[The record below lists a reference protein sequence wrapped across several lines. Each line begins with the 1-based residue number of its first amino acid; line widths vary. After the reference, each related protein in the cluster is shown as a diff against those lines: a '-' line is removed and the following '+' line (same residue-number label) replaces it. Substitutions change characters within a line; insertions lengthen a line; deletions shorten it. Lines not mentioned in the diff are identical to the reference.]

1 MAGPKV
7 VKEITAGSG
16 TTLALDSSGGGG
28 STGLKYQRVW
38 KLVYENP
45 SDITSDDVRNH
56 IGVTVGSLHPANSF
70 CVCDSI
76 DLKPDGDS
84 RHAYVV
90 TANYSSQPLSL
101 VEGGFEIQTP
111 ENPTG
116 GNADPRSQEPTV
128 RKANWSTDVS
138 VVEMPTWHWKPRWPA
153 NAPNVNQIVM
163 AVNPVGDLYDG
174 VTTLQPIVT
183 IKVEQTQA
191 RDPNNFAL
199 NVGQLNSNLIKLG
212 ALNCPPRSVMLK
224 GISATPHAEIVGNRR
239 WRGWKANYEFV
250 YKPGFN
256 SYIASQGGNGF
267 LGWDIAIP
275 VSGFNVKNVAGAQNR
290 NDVEK
295 GSLALKLT
303 NDSVGSIANWPN
315 PAIEP
320 TLVGKKSRANVLISA
335 PNSKAM
341 QRPSAQ
347 PVALNFDGTPR
358 ETDLMPLIQ
367 VCQVYPDFNMANLG
381 LRLD

>member
-1 MAGPKV
+1 MGVKV
-7 VKEITAGSG
+7 VKEISSG
-16 TTLALDSSGGGG
+16 ASTTLALDAAGGG
-28 STGLKYQRVW
+28 LKAQRVW
-38 KLVYENP
+38 KIVFDDPDDL
-45 SDITSDDVRNH
+45 DATDVRVV
-56 IGVTVGSLHPANSF
+56 IGVTIGSTLGGNNF

-76 DLKPDGDS
+76 DVKPDGDS
-84 RHAYVV
+84 RHSYII
-90 TANYSSQPLSL
+90 TASYSSQPLSL
-101 VEGGFEIQTP
+101 VTGGFEINTP
-111 ENPTG
+111 ENPTGG
-116 GNADPRSQEPTV
+116 GNADPRSQEPNV

-138 VVEMPTWHWKPRWPA
+138 VIEMPTWHWRPQWPV
-153 NAPNVNQIVM
+153 NAPNVGQIVM

-174 VTTLQPIVT
+174 VTTMQPIVT
-183 IKVEQTQA
+183 IKVEQTQPN
-191 RDPNNFAL
+191 DPNAFAL
-199 NVGQLNSNLIKLG
+199 NVGQINSNQINLG
-212 ALNCPPRSVMLK
+212 ALRCPPRSVMLK

-267 LGWDIAIP
+267 IGWDIAIP

-320 TLVGKKSRANVLISA
+320 TLVGEKSRANVLVAA
-335 PNSKAM
+335 PDAKAM

-358 ETDLMPLIQ
+358 KTSLDPLVQ
-367 VCQVYPDFNMANLG
+367 VCQVYPDFNMANLR